1 MTRRNLPDP
10 DKILRDVNGI
20 TKKRKDWVCGRYMH
34 GADINSFTEA
44 MRKEFTYLDENA
56 QSIFIKVINND
67 IQMEILKEMLDSLK
81 KLRNGANKDAVEK
94 ELGKKLGDRYV
105 QPLVDKL
112 EEEKRKGKK

>member
-1 MTRRNLPDP
+1 
-10 DKILRDVNGI
+10 
-20 TKKRKDWVCGRYMH
+20 
-34 GADINSFTEA
+34 
-44 MRKEFTYLDENA
+44 
-56 QSIFIKVINND
+56 
-67 IQMEILKEMLDSLK
+67 MEILKEMLDSLK